1 MKRFFSFKNLPI
13 FFQNTKLS
21 TVAFLLLVSSV
32 MSVIF
37 AMLFNITFGLIWLA
51 IVIIGLVFSAQ
62 AFKEVSEDAQ
72 EYLSGLGYR
81 IARSEQE
88 ALIRMPIGIILLNQD
103 KKIDWINPYMQAYL
117 DKRDVLGLELSE
129 LDNKLALEIDN
140 YADASETN
148 TITWQGRQFS
158 LFVQQNLRVIY
169 LMDISEYA

>member
-1 MKRFFSFKNLPI
+1 M
-13 FFQNTKLS
+13 
-21 TVAFLLLVSSV
+21 AFLLLVSSV

-103 KKIDWINPYMQAYL
+103 KKN
-117 DKRDVLGLELSE
+117 
-129 LDNKLALEIDN
+129 
-140 YADASETN
+140 
-148 TITWQGRQFS
+148 
-158 LFVQQNLRVIY
+158 
-169 LMDISEYA
+169 